1 MNPLLS
7 TEFCMPD
14 VEARSMPDSRLYLYG
29 SLDVSEKGKMTSQGP
44 DPAFSPAENIPASAA
59 WEVSGCAYVDG
70 AGSC

>member
-29 SLDVSEKGKMTSQGP
+29 SLDVSDKVKMTSQGP

-59 WEVSGCAYVDG
+59 CELSGCAHVDG